1 MLFTPATLRFLRD
14 LRRTNERTWFNDHK
28 HLYEAELKA
37 PLLTL
42 IELVNQRLAPH
53 APDLLR
59 PPAKTMLR
67 IYRDIRFSP
76 DKRPYKH
83 HISAWWGPAGM
94 SKTSGAGFYLQLSG
108 TELLLAAGLFMPTR
122 DQLLAMRQFLADQ
135 APAVRTEL
143 ARPRL
148 RRLGFAPAPGQSL
161 SRVPKGFPQD
171 HAAADLLRQQ
181 QWGVSLTEPA
191 ETALTADF
199 ATTVSRRFLAALPLV
214 QLLNQPFA
222 TRRPA
227 TLVSPLPSSPAT
239 GVPPAPVGLRHRRS

>member
-14 LRRTNERTWFNDHK
+14 LRRNNERTWFNDNK

-37 PLLTL
+37 PLLAL
-42 IELVNQRLAPH
+42 IELVNGQLAPR

-83 HISAWWGPAGM
+83 HISAWWGLAGM
-94 SKTSGAGFYLQLSG
+94 SKTSGAGFYLQLSA

-122 DQLLAMRQFLADQ
+122 DQLLAMRHFVAEQ
-135 APAVRTEL
+135 APALRTEL
-143 ARPRL
+143 AHSKL
-148 RRLGFAPAPGQSL
+148 RRLGFVAAPGRSS
-161 SRVPKGFPQD
+161 SRVSKGFAAD
-171 HAAADLLRQQ
+171 HEAADLLRQQ
-181 QWGVSLTEPA
+181 QWGVSLALPA
-191 ETALTADF
+191 KDALAPDF
-199 ATTVSRRFLAALPLV
+199 ATSVSRRFLAALPLV

-222 TRRPA
+222 TRRTA
-227 TLVSPLPSSPAT
+227 AALVSPLPF
-239 GVPPAPVGLRHRRS
+239 